1 MRITSQKLLL
11 KMLVSSLL
19 VALPLAAL
27 PVIAQSEQDI
37 VIIGD
42 TADQRQHFQSYW
54 QQLLNLNQTTEQT
67 RPKPQPQQPDVQKV
81 KLQKI
86 LRNLYVR
93 DLGLD
98 YIIQLNGSSQLSG
111 VLTNEN
117 DVPVTVLAVNY
128 EIVDHQG
135 YLLQTGSAQPEPS
148 TIAPGQSVT
157 FSDTLWTIPPDA
169 RYKVQLLDPPFEIG
183 PDFQ

>member
-1 MRITSQKLLL
+1 MRNTSPRLLL
-11 KMLVSSLL
+11 KRLVSSLL
-19 VALPLAAL
+19 IAFPLAAL
-27 PVIAQSEQDI
+27 PAIAQSEPDI

-54 QQLLNLNQTTEQT
+54 QQLLNLNQAAEQT
-67 RPKPQPQQPDVQKV
+67 RPKPQPQQPTDREV
-81 KLQKI
+81 KLQSI

-98 YIIQLNGSSQLSG
+98 YIVQLNGSSQLSG
-111 VLTNEN
+111 VLTNDN
-117 DVPVTVLAVNY
+117 DIPVTVLAVNY

-157 FSDTLWTIPPDA
+157 FSETLWTVAPDA
-169 RYKVQLLDPPFEIG
+169 GYKVRLLDPPFEIS